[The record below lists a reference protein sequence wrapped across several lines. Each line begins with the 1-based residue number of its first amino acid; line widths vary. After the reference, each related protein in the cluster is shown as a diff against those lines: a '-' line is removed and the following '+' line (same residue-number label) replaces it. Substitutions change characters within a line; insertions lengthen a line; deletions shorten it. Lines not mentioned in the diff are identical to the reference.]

1 MAATTN
7 SASAF
12 NVAKYLIW
20 NTTVKIN
27 HATGMDIMISS
38 RPTNARNHD
47 LVLTSSQKKMK
58 ANENRASM
66 ASFDTMPRMT
76 SPMMAVTVD
85 HHGRGAS
92 RSKRSKGGR
101 AANENK

>member
-20 NTTVKIN
+20 NTTVKMN
-27 HATGMDIMISS
+27 HATGMEIIISS

-58 ANENRASM
+58 ANENRASI
-66 ASFDTMPRMT
+66 ASFVTISRMT

-85 HHGRGAS
+85 HGRGAS
-92 RSKRSKGGR
+92 QVRRRKEAGR
-101 AANENK
+101 N

>member
-20 NTTVKIN
+20 NTTVKMN
-27 HATGMDIMISS
+27 HATGMEIIISS

-76 SPMMAVTVD
+76 SPMMDVTVD

-92 RSKRSKGGR
+92 QVKKKQRRPGR
-101 AANENK
+101 K